1 MKAKALPVKELAFV
15 SDYSELGFSVEV
27 SNV

>member
-1 MKAKALPVKELAFV
+1 MKAKALPVKELEFV